1 MSAITHIPFYPSDWL
16 AGTRGMTAA
25 EMGVY
30 ITILAMIYERAGPIK
45 ADDMAKLARL
55 CGTSASALKGILES
69 LIADEKLT
77 LVDGHLSNRRAELEI
92 KNVMAKSEVAKA
104 NINARW
110 EKRQAKS
117 TAAEYGGN
125 TDEILANSHKPNST
139 SSLRSDVPRA
149 KRASPPGFDEFWLQY
164 PQKVGRGAA
173 LKAFVK
179 ARSEA
184 DQATIMAG
192 LARYA
197 AKQDD
202 RPWCNP
208 ATWLNQQRWL
218 DAPAAQGPPAAK
230 EHKNHEFMNA
240 FAKVLNAPDSGNPEH
255 RHAVANADAGL
266 HDSGGAFEIEF
277 APVDAKWR

>member
-117 TAAEYGGN
+117 TTAEYGGN
-125 TDEILANSHKPNST
+125 TGEILAT
-139 SSLRSDVPRA
+139 SQELKKKDKAKALSKKGTRLPDDWHPIGQDWDMADSLL
-149 KRASPPGFDEFWLQY
+149 GEI
-164 PQKVGRGAA
+164 GAA
-173 LKAFVK
+173 NELIKFQDYWRSVPGQKGVK
-179 ARSEA
+179 L
-184 DQATIMAG
+184 D
-192 LARYA
+192 
-197 AKQDD
+197 
-202 RPWCNP
+202 WP
-208 ATWLNQQRWL
+208 ATWRNWVRTAAGRKAKSHSPPWQNRKPNYVDALNEIL
-218 DAPAAQGPPAAK
+218 SEA
-230 EHKNHEFMNA
+230 NHERPQGQIHNRDAERMA
-240 FAKVLNAPDSGNPEH
+240 VLDWRPETSPDDVP
-255 RHAVANADAGL
+255 
-266 HDSGGAFEIEF
+266 SGGGGI
-277 APVDAKWR
+277 